1 MFEETTARSIGKAI
15 SWRVLATF
23 ITASLVFV
31 FTGRMDIALTVGVF
45 EAIVK
50 ALFYFLHERAWNR
63 ISVGRKRVAVGA
75 VEAADLTTE
84 PGLDRQ
90 NRKTG

>member
-50 ALFYFLHERAWNR
+50 VLFYFLHERAWNR

>member
-50 ALFYFLHERAWNR
+50 VLFYFLHERAWNR

-75 VEAADLTTE
+75 VEGADPTIE
-84 PGLDRQ
+84 SGLDRQ
-90 NRKTG
+90 NRKIG